1 MKMNQCKIDFL
12 DLPTEILVIILKKLN
27 NIDVLYS
34 LFDVNNQRLNNIIE
48 ENTFTNTLNFVLPTL
63 TDDILS
69 ISDRMLD
76 RFCMNILPKIHH
88 NVKSLILN
96 SLFME
101 RILVVADYPNL
112 SELKLFKFNGK
123 IASHYFTVKSPFR
136 RIFQRQITDLIL
148 VFENDYN
155 EELCEHYT
163 TDVYG
168 FIFEF
173 FKNLKHLSIIE
184 LCPNSF
190 PPLLLHNLPSTTCYS
205 STLYKLCINVMYYDD
220 LLALLDGRLKQ
231 LNTLNVTITEQDY
244 YLTHIYNM
252 NNLPDLK
259 CFYLQSGCFNGT
271 YYGHVLSLLH
281 RMSNIEALNLHLTID
296 NQTTF
301 IDGKHI
307 YNEFIVHMSRLRTF
321 NFYFYTFILLNKSVN
336 NLSKDDILQTFPN
349 IIYQQVDCMFDYRY
363 NDIKYHLFSLPFMF
377 DYLPF
382 IDNVFPSI
390 IFDHVIRLLVD
401 DETPFEHEFFMR
413 IACSFPLLKILS
425 IYNRLPQLTISNKLI
440 SNDNQLCSTIIKY
453 PYLTS
458 LDLQFAHEDY
468 IEQFLNDQKTYLRHL
483 TKLKVTDYGLIS
495 VTRNFT
501 NERTRLNC
509 MNVKQLNISPKISIH
524 SEDFYAYF
532 PSL

>member
-1 MKMNQCKIDFL
+1 
-12 DLPTEILVIILKKLN
+12 
-27 NIDVLYS
+27 
-34 LFDVNNQRLNNIIE
+34 
-48 ENTFTNTLNFVLPTL
+48 
-63 TDDILS
+63 
-69 ISDRMLD
+69 
-76 RFCMNILPKIHH
+76 
-88 NVKSLILN
+88 
-96 SLFME
+96 
-101 RILVVADYPNL
+101 
-112 SELKLFKFNGK
+112 
-123 IASHYFTVKSPFR
+123 
-136 RIFQRQITDLIL
+136 
-148 VFENDYN
+148 
-155 EELCEHYT
+155 
-163 TDVYG
+163 
-168 FIFEF
+168 
-173 FKNLKHLSIIE
+173 
-184 LCPNSF
+184 
-190 PPLLLHNLPSTTCYS
+190 
-205 STLYKLCINVMYYDD
+205 
-220 LLALLDGRLKQ
+220 
-231 LNTLNVTITEQDY
+231 
-244 YLTHIYNM
+244 M

-321 NFYFYTFILLNKSVN
+321 NFYFCTFILLNKSVN